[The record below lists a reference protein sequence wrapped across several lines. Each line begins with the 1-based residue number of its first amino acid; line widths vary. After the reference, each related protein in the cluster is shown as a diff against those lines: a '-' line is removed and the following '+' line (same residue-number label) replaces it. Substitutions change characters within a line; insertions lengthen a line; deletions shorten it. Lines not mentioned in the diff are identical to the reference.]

1 MYKNNK
7 LWNRYFPRSQ
17 RISYWYRETPW
28 CPNIYFIDL
37 NQFLLLFLLIITKQK
52 YFSSSP
58 RLFFFITLSLN
69 LSRSLWFDLGTLRI
83 ILLWSPTLGSEQALQ
98 CFLYRFSND
107 PFLFSFFFL
116 GPEGSL
122 TLYSLFQ
129 LILAFHL
136 LIMQDTTRVIVP
148 SDALPRSFVS
158 YGNQNNTV
166 QGSSPHKC
174 G

>member
-83 ILLWSPTLGSEQALQ
+83 ILLWSPALGSEQALPH
-98 CFLYRFSND
+98 FL
-107 PFLFSFFFL
+107 LLLMKTSFFCFIRRDICHKVHCQSMAIFCHFNL
-116 GPEGSL
+116 NKIH
-122 TLYSLFQ
+122 YH
-129 LILAFHL
+129 IL
-136 LIMQDTTRVIVP
+136 
-148 SDALPRSFVS
+148 
-158 YGNQNNTV
+158 
-166 QGSSPHKC
+166 
-174 G
+174 

>member
-58 RLFFFITLSLN
+58 KLFFLITFSLN
-69 LSRSLWFDLGTLRI
+69 LPCSLWFDPGTLRI
-83 ILLWSPTLGSEQALQ
+83 ILLWSPALGSGQAIIWPLEG
-98 CFLYRFSND
+98 RRRGFSLSSSISSSIT
-107 PFLFSFFFL
+107 PAGVIFVFASLF
-116 GPEGSL
+116 P
-122 TLYSLFQ
+122 YSLPF
-129 LILAFHL
+129 
-136 LIMQDTTRVIVP
+136 
-148 SDALPRSFVS
+148 SCCFV
-158 YGNQNNTV
+158 
-166 QGSSPHKC
+166 C
-174 G
+174 D